1 MIYINYYLSKKWGLE
16 TTVDSDGDS
25 FYDNVEEASSSEPT
39 NESSLPSVDFS
50 QTVEGIITPSIDLNS
65 VELNLMLWLDASNID
80 SVGNT
85 TIANGDGIDRWSDL
99 SGKGNNIF
107 QSSGTYQ
114 PIFNSSINS
123 IDFDG
128 TDDFLSGG
136 DILDVNTATGW
147 TIFVVGKGEIGTYI
161 SKSFSS
167 DLDNRYAI
175 LSEVANQNLY
185 VWDDTNGSF
194 NTSTSIINQTSIM
207 NLSADRVNQTVSAYQ
222 DGTFISSAAI
232 SESNSYTMN
241 SISNF
246 LVGAHNDN
254 TGTGTL
260 AGYYLNGNIQEI
272 IIVNKVLSDD
282 EKNNINYY
290 LSKKW
295 GIEEF
300 VDSDGDGFLDNLE
313 ESINTSP

>member
-1 MIYINYYLSKKWGLE
+1 
-16 TTVDSDGDS
+16 
-25 FYDNVEEASSSEPT
+25 
-39 NESSLPSVDFS
+39 
-50 QTVEGIITPSIDLNS
+50 
-65 VELNLMLWLDASNID
+65 
-80 SVGNT
+80 
-85 TIANGDGIDRWSDL
+85 
-99 SGKGNNIF
+99 
-107 QSSGTYQ
+107 
-114 PIFNSSINS
+114 
-123 IDFDG
+123 
-128 TDDFLSGG
+128 
-136 DILDVNTATGW
+136 
-147 TIFVVGKGEIGTYI
+147 
-161 SKSFSS
+161 
-167 DLDNRYAI
+167 
-175 LSEVANQNLY
+175 
-185 VWDDTNGSF
+185 
-194 NTSTSIINQTSIM
+194 M